1 MNKHS
6 YLITPLVIIGL
17 IYCAINVSAEYYYN
31 QPIVNKLNN
40 QVKSISKDIS
50 KKKEKINS
58 ERSLQKKYASEL
70 RKKQL
75 EKATL
80 KNELA
85 LLDNRI
91 KKTELDIEDLR
102 IDIDLTQLEIQKTE
116 TSIEIKNKDIE
127 RAEKNLNVVLR
138 SLYKEGDNNILEI
151 LLLNEN
157 LSNFLTQLKYLE
169 DVNNG
174 IERSLKDLERNKA
187 DLEIEKDDLAI
198 KNKQLENFKKDLSER
213 LETLEAE
220 KKNKK
225 FILEQTQNSEKKFQ
239 NLIKLA
245 KDEQRKAQQEILSL
259 EFNARQKLAQIEK
272 NKIQFND
279 HGFIWPVPKNKI
291 TAYFHDKSYPYR
303 YIFEHPAVD
312 IRAKQSTTLRASAS
326 GYVARARD
334 AGRGYS
340 YIMIVHGDGLSTVYG
355 HVSRIDVKEDEYVT
369 QGQIIG
375 LSGGMPGTRGAGRF
389 TTGPHLHFEIRLNG
403 IPVNP
408 LGYLP

>member
-1 MNKHS
+1 MNTHS
-6 YLITPLVIIGL
+6 YLIIPIVLVSL
-17 IYCAINVSAEYYYN
+17 VFYTINARAEYYYN
-31 QPIVNKLNN
+31 NSTVEALNGAVKEINKG
-40 QVKSISKDIS
+40 ISN
-50 KKKEKINS
+50 KKKKINS
-58 ERSLQKKYASEL
+58 ERDLQQKYSQEL

-80 KNELA
+80 RNEVA

-102 IDIDLTQLEIQKTE
+102 IDIDLTQLEIRRTE
-116 TSIEIKNKDIE
+116 STIEAKNKDID
-127 RAEKNLNVVLR
+127 RAVNNLRVVLR
-138 SLYKEGDNNILEI
+138 SLHKEGDNNVLEV

-157 LSNFLTQLKYLE
+157 LSDFLTQIKYLE
-169 DVNNG
+169 DINRG
-174 IERSLKDLERNKA
+174 IEKALRNLEDNKA
-187 DLEIEKDDLAI
+187 DLEVEKDDLAV
-198 KNKQLENFKKDLSER
+198 KNNQLENFKENLGER

-220 KKNKK
+220 KKNKE
-225 FILEQTQNSEKKFQ
+225 FILEQTQNSEIKYQ

-245 KDEQRKAQQEILSL
+245 KEEQKKAQQEILNL
-259 EFNARQKLAQIEK
+259 EFNVRQKLAQIEK

-279 HGFIWPVPKNKI
+279 NGFIWPVPKNKV

-303 YIFEHPAVD
+303 YIFEHPAIDV
-312 IRAKQSTTLRASAS
+312 RAKQGTILRAAAS
-326 GYVARARD
+326 GYVARTKS
-334 AGRGYS
+334 GGSNYS

-369 QGQIIG
+369 QGQRIG
-375 LSGGMPGTRGAGRF
+375 LTGGMPGTLGAGRF
-389 TTGPHLHFEIRLNG
+389 TTGPHLHYETRLNG